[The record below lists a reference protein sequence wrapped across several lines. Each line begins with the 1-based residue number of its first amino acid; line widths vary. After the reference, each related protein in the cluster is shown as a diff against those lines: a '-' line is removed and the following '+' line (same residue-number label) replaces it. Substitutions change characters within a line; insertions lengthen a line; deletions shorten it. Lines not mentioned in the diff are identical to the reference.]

1 MATLKEELTVLKDRM
16 LKMEIQI
23 QILNETVENISENIQ
38 NLQRKE
44 GELENDN

>member
-1 MATLKEELTVLKDRM
+1 M

-23 QILNETVENISENIQ
+23 QILNETVENMSENIQ

>member
-1 MATLKEELTVLKDRM
+1 M

>member
-1 MATLKEELTVLKDRM
+1 MTLKEELIILKDRM

-23 QILNETVENISENIQ
+23 QLLNETVEYMSENIQ